1 MNSYSR
7 LLIHRLADIFG
18 FSHHSVG
25 EGDDRHLVLE
35 RCPETSIPSILV
47 SDLLWQYDDS
57 ESPKILEV
65 AKRKENSSGSSTVN
79 PKFEISLEER
89 EAAYLAARERIFS
102 VNEFETGEPVKHRP
116 QNNPVV
122 ARRMIAHALGQ
133 RIRPSSSQ
141 EVSQSDPKE
150 LQDPENSST
159 KIQEEEE
166 KVSSI
171 GIPEGNDMTGKHL
184 KSSNKEKG
192 SMPSGSSSLHS
203 QTKTS
208 LESVDK
214 TVTESVPSCKERVD
228 KNIQK
233 ANFRQE
239 HMGAA
244 KRMFANALGFQP
256 RNANLPKSSQ
266 SK

>member
-1 MNSYSR
+1 M
-7 LLIHRLADIFG
+7 
-18 FSHHSVG
+18 
-25 EGDDRHLVLE
+25 
-35 RCPETSIPSILV
+35 
-47 SDLLWQYDDS
+47 
-57 ESPKILEV
+57 
-65 AKRKENSSGSSTVN
+65 
-79 PKFEISLEER
+79 
-89 EAAYLAARERIFS
+89 AARERIFS
-102 VNEFETGEPVKHRP
+102 VNEFETGEPVKPRP

-133 RIRPSSSQ
+133 RIRLSSNQ
-141 EVSQSDPKE
+141 DVSQSDPKE
-150 LQDPENSST
+150 LQDPENST
-159 KIQEEEE
+159 KIQEEKERA
-166 KVSSI
+166 SSI
-171 GIPEGNDMTGKHL
+171 IGTQMFQEGNDMTIKYL
-184 KSSNKEKG
+184 KSSSKEKG

-208 LESVDK
+208 LENVDK
-214 TVTESVPSCKERVD
+214 TITHSIPSCKERGHTNV
-228 KNIQK
+228 QK